1 MADLRRRLAVA
12 RGDEPADL
20 VIRGGRVLSVFTREW
35 LEGDLAIVDGFV
47 AGIGDYEGND
57 TLDATGRYLVPGFI
71 DSHMHLESSKLLV
84 DEFARLVVPLGTTA
98 VVADPHELANVLGT
112 DGIHWI
118 ADMSQDIPLDV
129 FFMASSSV
137 PASKFESPRRPLS
150 PGDLQGLLRRRRVLG
165 LAEMMNFPGVVGGD
179 EHELEKLALEGAT
192 HVDGHAPGVHG
203 KDLNAYAAAGI
214 RSDHEARTVEEG
226 RERLRVGMWVL
237 IREASGAR
245 NLHDLLP
252 LVAEFGPHRLAFCT
266 DDREPEDI
274 VAEGH
279 INGMVREAVASG
291 VTPEDALVMASL
303 NGATWH
309 GLRDFGALA
318 PGYQADVLVLG
329 DLERF
334 EPQLVLKAG
343 RHVEASPRHAVP
355 DWVRHT
361 VRIRPVGSNRFRIP
375 WEGGRARV
383 IGIIPDQIAT
393 ESLVEDPTVV
403 DGEVVADPER
413 DLAKIAVVERHL
425 GTGRIERRAR
435 PRHRPPDR
443 GARADGRAR
452 RAQHRRRRHERPR
465 HVPSGHEAERDRRRR
480 GRRRGRRRP
489 RGAAPARG
497 RSALRR
503 TPRRGRRGKQELRR
517 GGASPRL
524 HTAVAVPVARLP
536 GAVRDPG
543 AEDHRPRAG
552 RRRRVRARHPARG
565 LMLLANAWV
574 ATMDDAGSEYRDGW
588 VLVEDGLVSAVGG
601 GQPPAGERLDVGGAL
616 VTPGLVNT
624 HHHLYQTLTRTRAQE
639 ADLFTWLKTLYPVW
653 AQLDAEAEYAAAR
666 TGLAELAL
674 SGCTTVFDH
683 HYVFPRG
690 EAGLIEAEVQAAR
703 ELGPRLVAS
712 RGSMDLGESD
722 GGLPPDSLVETIDD
736 VLADTERLIRE
747 LHESAAG
754 ARTQVVVAPCSPF
767 SVTGELMTASAELAR
782 REGVLLHT
790 HLAETVEE
798 EAYCLELYG
807 CRPVEYLE
815 RLDWLARTSG
825 ARTAFTCPPTTST
838 GSRGRASES
847 HIARRPTCAS
857 APGWRRCAS
866 SSMRVS
872 ASASASTG
880 RPRTSAAISPSR

>member
-20 VIRGGRVLSVFTREW
+20 VVRGGRILSVFTREW

-47 AGIGDYEGND
+47 AGIGDYEGRE
-57 TLDATGRYLVPGFI
+57 TLDAAGRHLVPGFI

-150 PGDLQGLLRRRRVLG
+150 LGDLQGLLRRRRVLG
-165 LAEMMNFPGVVGGD
+165 LAEMMNFPGVIGGD

-192 HVDGHAPGVHG
+192 HVDGHAPSVLG
-203 KDLNAYAAAGI
+203 KSLNAYAAAGI

-309 GLRDFGALA
+309 GLRSFGALA
-318 PGYQADVLVLG
+318 PGYQADVLVLP

-334 EPQLVLKAG
+334 EPELVLKAG
-343 RHVEASPRHAVP
+343 RHVEPSPRHEVP

-383 IGIIPDQIAT
+383 IGIIPDQIVT
-393 ESLVEDPTVV
+393 ESLVEEPTVV

-413 DLAKIAVVERHL
+413 DLAKIAVLERHL
-425 GTGRIERRAR
+425 GTGRMSIGLVRGTGLTTGALAQTVAHDAHNIVVVGMADHDMSRAVTR
-435 PRHRPPDR
+435 LSEIGGGVVVVDH
-443 GARADGRAR
+443 GGVRA
-452 RAQHRRRRHERPR
+452 
-465 HVPSGHEAERDRRRR
+465 
-480 GRRRGRRRP
+480 
-489 RGAAPARG
+489 
-497 RSALRR
+497 
-503 TPRRGRRGKQELRR
+503 EL
-517 GGASPRL
+517 PL
-524 HTAVAVPVARLP
+524 PVAGLLSDAPLDEVVEASETCVEAAHRLGCTLP
-536 GAVRDPG
+536 SPFQS
-543 AEDHRPRAG
+543 
-552 RRRRVRARHPARG
+552 
-565 LMLLANAWV
+565 LA
-574 ATMDDAGSEYRDGW
+574 
-588 VLVEDGLVSAVGG
+588 
-601 GQPPAGERLDVGGAL
+601 
-616 VTPGLVNT
+616 
-624 HHHLYQTLTRTRAQE
+624 
-639 ADLFTWLKTLYPVW
+639 F
-653 AQLDAEAEYAAAR
+653 
-666 TGLAELAL
+666 LAL
-674 SGCTTVFDH
+674 SVIPALKITD
-683 HYVFPRG
+683 RG
-690 EAGLIEAEVQAAR
+690 
-703 ELGPRLVAS
+703 
-712 RGSMDLGESD
+712 
-722 GGLPPDSLVETIDD
+722 LVEVDRFEL
-736 VLADTERLIRE
+736 VSLRAD
-747 LHESAAG
+747 
-754 ARTQVVVAPCSPF
+754 
-767 SVTGELMTASAELAR
+767 
-782 REGVLLHT
+782 
-790 HLAETVEE
+790 
-798 EAYCLELYG
+798 
-807 CRPVEYLE
+807 
-815 RLDWLARTSG
+815 
-825 ARTAFTCPPTTST
+825 
-838 GSRGRASES
+838 
-847 HIARRPTCAS
+847 
-857 APGWRRCAS
+857 
-866 SSMRVS
+866 
-872 ASASASTG
+872 
-880 RPRTSAAISPSR
+880 